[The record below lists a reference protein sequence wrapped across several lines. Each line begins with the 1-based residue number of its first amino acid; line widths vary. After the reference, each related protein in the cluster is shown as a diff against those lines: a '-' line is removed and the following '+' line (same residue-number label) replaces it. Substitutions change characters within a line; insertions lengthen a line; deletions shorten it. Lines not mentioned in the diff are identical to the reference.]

1 MATGADVHGHA
12 GREFF
17 TTRTVAEALAG
28 FRPAR
33 RTGTE
38 TVPLAGALHRVPAE
52 AVTAP
57 HPLPGFAR
65 STVDGYAVRAA
76 DTYGVSEGLPG
87 YLDVAGAVRMGAE
100 PDVAAGPAV
109 GAAGLGPVPGGGHR
123 PWRLL
128 DQGDGPAAA
137 VIPVTPGR
145 SPR

>member
-1 MATGADVHGHA
+1 MADGG

-28 FRPAR
+28 FRPGR

-38 TVPLAGALHRVPAE
+38 TVPLREALRRVPAE
-52 AVTAP
+52 PVTAP

-87 YLDVAGAVRMGAE
+87 YLAIAGAVLMGTE
-100 PDVAAGPAV
+100 PTTA
-109 GAAGLGPVPGGGHR
+109 
-123 PWRLL
+123 
-128 DQGDGPAAA
+128 
-137 VIPVTPGR
+137 VTPGTAVIMPTGGALPPGADAR
-145 SPR
+145 CR